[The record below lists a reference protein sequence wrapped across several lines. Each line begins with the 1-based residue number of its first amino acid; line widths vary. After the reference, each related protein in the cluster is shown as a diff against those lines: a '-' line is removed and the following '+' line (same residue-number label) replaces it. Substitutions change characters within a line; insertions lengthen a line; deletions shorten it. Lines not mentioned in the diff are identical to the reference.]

1 MLLAATAPTHG
12 RRQGPW
18 RPRARSAPAKPS
30 DSPVNNTAED
40 QPVGSKES
48 CGLICHMKKA
58 CALVFAAAIAVIG
71 IRAVAQSPDGG
82 RAQTPIV
89 YPKPDASAVRS
100 KSGQWKVSDDWAT
113 LPAGLKVETPAPGPP
128 WGVVS
133 AATSDAKGVIYVLRR
148 EEIPILAFEKGKLI
162 K

>member
-1 MLLAATAPTHG
+1 G
-12 RRQGPW
+12 
-18 RPRARSAPAKPS
+18 RPRARSAQAKQS
-30 DSPVNNTAED
+30 HSPVNNTAED

-71 IRAVAQSPDGG
+71 IRAVAQSPDGGRAAGGRG

-133 AATSDAKGVIYVLRR
+133 AAASGAKGGVDVLRGG
-148 EEIPILAFEKGKLI
+148 EIPIHR
-162 K
+162 